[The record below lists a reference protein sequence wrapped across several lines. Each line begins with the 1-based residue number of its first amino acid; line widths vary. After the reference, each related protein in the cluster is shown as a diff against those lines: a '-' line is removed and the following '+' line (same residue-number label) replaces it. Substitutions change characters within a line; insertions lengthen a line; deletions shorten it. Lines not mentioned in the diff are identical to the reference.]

1 MSEFTVDS
9 ADLALCWL
17 DHHRDL
23 WANAYS
29 VTIQPLGYPQDPQHP
44 GSVVYSG
51 STAGG
56 SRMVISIQGRGLVI
70 PEGAVTGER
79 EDRGWIV
86 ALLLVSDALA
96 IQLTD
101 TAPVLR
107 EQAA

>member
-9 ADLALCWL
+9 EDLALDWL
-17 DHHRDL
+17 GNHRDL

-29 VTIQPLGYPQDPQHP
+29 VTIQPLGYPQDPQQP
-44 GSVVYSG
+44 GSLVYSG

-79 EDRGWIV
+79 EDRGWIA
-86 ALLLVSDALA
+86 ALLVVSDALA
-96 IQLTD
+96 IEFTD

-107 EQAA
+107 DEAA